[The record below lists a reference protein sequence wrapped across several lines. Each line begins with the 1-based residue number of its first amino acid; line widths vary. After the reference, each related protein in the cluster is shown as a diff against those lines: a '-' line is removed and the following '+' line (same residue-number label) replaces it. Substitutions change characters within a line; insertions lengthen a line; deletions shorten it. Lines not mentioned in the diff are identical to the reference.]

1 MGILGRMLA
10 LVISLGLICSSAAT
24 VSIGGECWS
33 SANGVAA
40 GGCSSGT
47 QCGPWLP
54 TGGTWDGSSPWY
66 CLAYPK
72 LTSGATCDY
81 ATKNGLCDTGLTCC
95 NGACASSSTTC
106 TETTTTTAAPTT
118 TTTGAAATAGTNAA
132 GQVTLGGE
140 CWSSANGVAS
150 GDCAPG
156 AQCGPW
162 IPNGGTWDG
171 TSAWYCLSIPKL
183 ASGAAC
189 DYDVKMGLCDTGLS
203 CCNRVCASTCDN
215 STTTTTERTTS
226 FGETTSTTTSTTST
240 TTTTTTTTT
249 VACLLGGQEI
259 CGDSTHPEIY
269 AEQCCTSPYTCEPV
283 TGSTRTS
290 MCNGV
295 NLPEGSSC
303 WESSASN
310 GTCGSGLKCRSNYNE
325 GATTGTCATFT
336 ASSTCVDTGVSPF
349 NLCWYSE
356 TQTYVKGGS
365 CCDDFNTGLRSFCI
379 AQEDNPT
386 GDKYCMPYGLSSGSV
401 CGMTA
406 ASNFA
411 GICDASL
418 GCVNGTCGTTTT
430 TTTTTSTTT
439 TSTTT
444 TST

>member
-54 TGGTWDGSSPWY
+54 TGGT
-66 CLAYPK
+66 
-72 LTSGATCDY
+72 CDY

-118 TTTGAAATAGTNAA
+118 TTTGAASTAGTNAA

-150 GDCAPG
+150 GGCAPG
-156 AQCGPW
+156 TQCGPW

-215 STTTTTERTTS
+215 STTTTTE
-226 FGETTSTTTSTTST
+226 
-240 TTTTTTTTT
+240 TT

-269 AEQCCTSPYTCEPV
+269 AEQCCMSPYTFEAV

-295 NLPEGSSC
+295 NLPEGSS
-303 WESSASN
+303 
-310 GTCGSGLKCRSNYNE
+310 
-325 GATTGTCATFT
+325 
-336 ASSTCVDTGVSPF
+336 
-349 NLCWYSE
+349 
-356 TQTYVKGGS
+356 
-365 CCDDFNTGLRSFCI
+365 
-379 AQEDNPT
+379 
-386 GDKYCMPYGLSSGSV
+386 
-401 CGMTA
+401 
-406 ASNFA
+406 
-411 GICDASL
+411 
-418 GCVNGTCGTTTT
+418 
-430 TTTTTSTTT
+430 
-439 TSTTT
+439 
-444 TST
+444 